1 MLNKVLE
8 SIKNFVIDLFEGH
21 RTRKIGFI
29 LGLLTG
35 VLILLIG
42 FFNTLFIALCGLLGL
57 FAGSRFDSKDDLV
70 EKIIAKLDAMLPER
84 IQRW

>member
-1 MLNKVLE
+1 MRE
-8 SIKNFVIDLFEGH
+8 AIKNFVIDLFESH

-29 LGLLTG
+29 AGLATG
-35 VLILLIG
+35 VAILLIG
-42 FFNTLFIALCGLLGL
+42 FFNTLFIALCGLIGL

-70 EKIIAKLDAMLPER
+70 DKILLKLDEMLPER

>member
-1 MLNKVLE
+1 MFQA
-8 SIKNFVIDLFEGH
+8 IKNFVIDLFESH

-29 LGLLTG
+29 AGLLTG
-35 VLILLIG
+35 VAILTIG
-42 FFNTLFIALCGLLGL
+42 FFNTLFIALCGLIGL

-70 EKIIAKLDAMLPER
+70 DKLLLKLDEILPEK

>member
-1 MLNKVLE
+1 MFQA
-8 SIKNFVIDLFEGH
+8 IKNFVIDLFESH

-29 LGLLTG
+29 AGLLTG
-35 VLILLIG
+35 VAILTIG
-42 FFNTLFIALCGLLGL
+42 FFNTLFIALCGLIGL

-70 EKIIAKLDAMLPER
+70 DKLLLKLDELLPEK

>member
-1 MLNKVLE
+1 MFNA
-8 SIKNFVIDLFEGH
+8 IKNFVIDMFEGH

-29 LGLLTG
+29 AGLFTG
-35 VLILLIG
+35 AAILLIG
-42 FFNTLFIALCGLLGL
+42 FFNTLFIALCGLIGL

-70 EKIIAKLDAMLPER
+70 DKIILKLDEMLPEK